1 MQCRIFRATGQG
13 KEEEDGNQTLQVRGK
28 SFEEIKSRYERSQE
42 KYLDIGHL
50 QILILSQD
58 LTETDMWKDFFE
70 YLREEPLAGEN
81 IYVFQTQEPENCW
94 AGRKVE
100 HRSEN
105 ILQVLWKTEWTENR
119 EMV

>member
-1 MQCRIFRATGQG
+1 MQCRIFPERPVRE

-58 LTETDMWKDFFE
+58 LTETDMWKEFF
-70 YLREEPLAGEN
+70 
-81 IYVFQTQEPENCW
+81 
-94 AGRKVE
+94 
-100 HRSEN
+100 
-105 ILQVLWKTEWTENR
+105 
-119 EMV
+119 